1 MEAWEVTDSPNM
13 NRPGSLRAPEGTKYG
28 LFHRAPALPLRV
40 TFLHCGQHYFGIC
53 AQILTSDPLLCP
65 LWPWNKY
72 KNMQDLKTPKRLAS
86 VVFSIPLP
94 RSGLRN
100 VNSNQRGLRFWFAF
114 CVCASEKFVEG
125 NIKESKRA
133 NFCHGHRP
141 RALTLNSC
149 WHLPTWEGDF
159 SVLNIHI
166 LHIFNSEIILPSR

>member
-72 KNMQDLKTPKRLAS
+72 KNMQDWKTPKWLGS
-86 VVFSIPLP
+86 VVFSIHIGYRIAFRRYRRKFWWITIIFAISGEFSGANLCKSLIFLP
-94 RSGLRN
+94 WLVIYLLLYMSRLW
-100 VNSNQRGLRFWFAF
+100 VPCLTTIVVIF
-114 CVCASEKFVEG
+114 CV
-125 NIKESKRA
+125 I
-133 NFCHGHRP
+133 
-141 RALTLNSC
+141 
-149 WHLPTWEGDF
+149 
-159 SVLNIHI
+159 
-166 LHIFNSEIILPSR
+166 

>member
-72 KNMQDLKTPKRLAS
+72 KNMQDWKTPKRLAS

-100 VNSNQRGLRFWFAF
+100 SFVQINSNQRGFTFLICILCLCKWKACRG
-114 CVCASEKFVEG
+114 E
-125 NIKESKRA
+125 ISKRA
-133 NFCHGHRP
+133 REP
-141 RALTLNSC
+141 ISVMDTARA
-149 WHLPTWEGDF
+149 
-159 SVLNIHI
+159 
-166 LHIFNSEIILPSR
+166 PSHSIAAGI